1 MKTESLICKVEEY
14 LNRRYLAEKRV
25 RESCLTDGSTGLTN
39 INEINIHTQEK
50 MNKLIE
56 EEVRSVM
63 DRNS

>member
-14 LNRRYLAEKRV
+14 LNRRYLAEKRA